1 MANETQNKTNMTIGK
16 KEFTLETVMMDQ
28 IDLRFYPENPRIHS
42 LVYADNP
49 NPSQEYIQEILC
61 KKEHVRN
68 LRDSIVTNGGLIE
81 PVIVRK
87 VNGEYIVLEGNS
99 RLAAYRML
107 AENDPIKWKQ
117 MKCNMFLED
126 ITDSDVFILLGQLHI
141 IGKTDWSL
149 FEQAGYLYRTKE
161 STGNSVDSIA
171 KMLGLKAGEAKRLYE
186 IYKYMVEVND
196 TQASHWSYYE
206 VLLKTNAF
214 KKYRQIVPE
223 FEEVVVKKIKS
234 EEFQAIE
241 LRDKLGAIAKDGSKD
256 STKIIKSFVKGEMS
270 LDEAYENFHDTG
282 KDDDVYKVIK
292 TFRTK
297 ICDETTIKQIKKAVA
312 DDNTEIPFELKKI
325 KKKIEGILKDLG
337 EK

>member
-1 MANETQNKTNMTIGK
+1 MANENQNITNITIGK

-28 IDLRFYPENPRIHS
+28 MDLRFYPENPRIHS

-117 MKCNMFLED
+117 MKCNIFVED
-126 ITDSDVFILLGQLHI
+126 ITDSEVFILLGQLHI

-161 STGNSVDSIA
+161 STGNSIDSIA
-171 KMLGLKAGEAKRLYE
+171 KMLGLKSGEAKRLYE

-206 VLLKTNAF
+206 VFLKTNAF

-270 LDEAYENFHDTG
+270 LGEAYEDFHDTG
-282 KDDDVYKVIK
+282 KDVDVYKAIK
-292 TFRTK
+292 AFRTK
-297 ICDETTIKQIKKAVA
+297 ICDEATIKQIKKAVA

-325 KKKIEGILKDLG
+325 KKKIEGILKGLG